1 MPRILYF
8 FILSLSLILFSCN
21 SAFRAQNTHV
31 VLSKT
36 VAEYLSTKELI
47 VHNNSTEKLIT
58 RTATIQETDTLYQL
72 TYNKLQGDAV
82 ILQITD
88 DSGKMRNVAIP
99 QMKLSAYPV
108 LLSSTISPT
117 LTVYALTFP
126 GRNYHTD
133 YILLLYNPIAAAIDA
148 FAGRVIIR
156 TRKHARYTVPNTY
169 RIANLTDVTTIDTAN
184 NQLLLEI
191 PIPVNPNPTNYLTQD
206 YRKKC
211 EYAFS
216 LGSSFGST
224 HETSTTYLYSQ
235 TSRVNLPNKIDN
247 GIWATAGIHFQPNS
261 HFQWG
266 YSFHSNINP
275 NLSIN
280 FLLNHVGF
288 VVPLKKGSVEIGC
301 GLGFGTTRRIRG
313 NSYCDSF
320 DSYIKYPLKTN
331 QLLEESYSFIPS
343 IHVFAPINGHIQF
356 IYPLKNRFEI
366 AATFNG
372 FKMPSYNLFEKSE
385 TVLTKDQIT
394 PNIVAYRREEFT
406 FNNITVKSTHRLFSI
421 GLSLR
426 LKL

>member
-31 VLSKT
+31 VLSKQ

-72 TYNKLQGDAV
+72 TYNKLKGDAV

-133 YILLLYNPIAAAIDA
+133 YMLLLYNPIAAAIDA
-148 FAGRVIIR
+148 FAGRVIFR

-211 EYAFS
+211 
-216 LGSSFGST
+216 
-224 HETSTTYLYSQ
+224 
-235 TSRVNLPNKIDN
+235 
-247 GIWATAGIHFQPNS
+247 
-261 HFQWG
+261 
-266 YSFHSNINP
+266 
-275 NLSIN
+275 
-280 FLLNHVGF
+280 
-288 VVPLKKGSVEIGC
+288 
-301 GLGFGTTRRIRG
+301 
-313 NSYCDSF
+313 
-320 DSYIKYPLKTN
+320 
-331 QLLEESYSFIPS
+331 
-343 IHVFAPINGHIQF
+343 
-356 IYPLKNRFEI
+356 
-366 AATFNG
+366 
-372 FKMPSYNLFEKSE
+372 
-385 TVLTKDQIT
+385 
-394 PNIVAYRREEFT
+394 
-406 FNNITVKSTHRLFSI
+406 
-421 GLSLR
+421 
-426 LKL
+426 

>member
-1 MPRILYF
+1 MQRILYF
-8 FILSLSLILFSCN
+8 FILSLSLLLFSCN
-21 SAFRAQNTHV
+21 SAFRGQNTHV

-47 VHNNSTEKLIT
+47 VHNNSTKKLIT

-72 TYNKLQGDAV
+72 TYKKLKGDVV
-82 ILQITD
+82 ILEITD
-88 DSGKMRNVAIP
+88 SSGKMRNVAIP

-108 LLSSTISPT
+108 LLSSTISPP
-117 LTVYALTFP
+117 LTVYALRF
-126 GRNYHTD
+126 REIESYTD
-133 YILLLYNPIAAAIDA
+133 VLLIFYNSLAAVIDVY
-148 FAGRVIIR
+148 AGTATMR
-156 TRKHARYTVPNTY
+156 TRKHGRYTVPNTY
-169 RIANLTDVTTIDTAN
+169 RIMNLDDVTTIDTAN

-191 PIPVNPNPTNYLTQD
+191 PIPINPNPTPFLTQK

-211 EYAFS
+211 QYAFS
-216 LGSSFGST
+216 LGSSFGTT

-247 GIWATAGIHFQPNS
+247 GVWASASLHFQPKA
-261 HFQWG
+261 HLQWG
-266 YSFHSNINP
+266 YSLHSNINP
-275 NLSIN
+275 NLSVN
-280 FLLNHVGF
+280 FLLNDVGF
-288 VVPLKKGSVEIGC
+288 VVPLKKGSLEIGC
-301 GLGFGTTRRIRG
+301 GIGFGISRRIRG

-320 DSYIKYPLKTN
+320 DSYKKEPLKTN

-343 IHVFAPINGHIQF
+343 IHTFVPINGHIQF
-356 IYPLKNRFEI
+356 IYPLKNHFEI
-366 AATFNG
+366 AASVNG
-372 FKMPSYNLFEKSE
+372 FRIPSYNLFEKSE

-406 FNNITVKSTHRLFSI
+406 FSNITVKSIHGLYSI